1 MTMSPRTISTLLTYC
16 GALPFWL
23 LAFAPSTV
31 LGFETAPAFV
41 SYGAVIASFMAGA
54 LWGSAQSGRGD
65 LVIIVASNVLALA
78 AFATLIASPLPI
90 ALLVQLLLFALLLIA
105 DHRIHAGATER
116 QWYWTLRVRIT
127 LLVALAYCVM
137 LFRYAF

>member
-1 MTMSPRTISTLLTYC
+1 MTTTPRLISTLLTYS

-23 LAFAPSTV
+23 LALAPSTV
-31 LGFETAPAFV
+31 LGFDTTSAFL

-65 LVIIVASNVLALA
+65 LVVIIASNVLALV
-78 AFATLIASPLPI
+78 AFATLVAGLLPI

-105 DHRIHAGATER
+105 DHRMHAGDTAR
-116 QWYWTLRVRIT
+116 RWYWTLRVRVT
-127 LLVALAYCVM
+127 VLVALAYCVM
-137 LFRYAF
+137 LLRYAL